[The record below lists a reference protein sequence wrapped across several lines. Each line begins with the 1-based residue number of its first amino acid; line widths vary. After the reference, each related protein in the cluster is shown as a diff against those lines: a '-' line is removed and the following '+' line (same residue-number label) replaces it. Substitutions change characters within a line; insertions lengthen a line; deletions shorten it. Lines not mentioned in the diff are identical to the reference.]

1 MDIVALDH
9 VQLAAPV
16 GCEAAARRFYGE
28 LLGLEEAAKP
38 EGVAA
43 SGGAWFV
50 VGDRQLHI
58 GVARPFVPALKAH
71 PALRVARGRLDA
83 VAARWAEAGCRVAW
97 DERIAGVRRFFT
109 DDPWGNRIELL
120 ESLES

>member
-1 MDIVALDH
+1 MRTPDVVGLDH
-9 VQLAAPV
+9 VQLAAPA

-28 LLGLEEAAKP
+28 LLGLEEIDKP

-50 VGDRQLHI
+50 VGDRQLHVGI
-58 GVARPFVPALKAH
+58 AEPFVPAVKAH
-71 PALRVARGRLDA
+71 PALQVASGRLDA
-83 VAARWAEAGCRVAW
+83 LAARLQAAGCRVGW
-97 DERIAGVRRFFT
+97 DERIAEVRRFFT

-120 ESLES
+120 ER